1 MNGNGAGVTTPAHGE
16 STGYPAEVREIEALV
31 AGIEGQVADWAT
43 TTSAWLDGCG
53 KPTGTAVDKFIRPS
67 VQALLHSPGAKVAG
81 AGFIATLGLLGP
93 DRSYIAWWQGDD
105 MERVDAL
112 ANFSPQ
118 SLSRYTRAEWFRI
131 PTETGQP
138 HVTGPYIDL
147 LCTDEYVLTFT
158 HPVFKDGQIAGI
170 VGMDVTAQTLER
182 LGLPPLQK
190 IGPRAALV
198 NVAGSAAAVSNS
210 AATHPAVANDGGRAV
225 ICATA
230 DIDAGDRVVPA
241 SGAESWPAG
250 RQFRIYSSVEA
261 ALG

>member
-1 MNGNGAGVTTPAHGE
+1 MNGNGAGVTTPAHGDT
-16 STGYPAEVREIEALV
+16 TGHSAEMREIEAIV
-31 AGIEGQVADWAT
+31 AGIEGQVAEWAAA
-43 TTSAWLDGCG
+43 TSAWLDGCG

-67 VQALLHSPGAKVAG
+67 VQTLLQGPGAKVAG

-131 PTETGQP
+131 PVETGRP

-158 HPVFKDGQIAGI
+158 HPVFRGGQIAGI
-170 VGMDVTAQTLER
+170 VGVDVTAQTLER
-182 LGLPPLQK
+182 LGLPPLRR

-198 NVAGSAAAVSNS
+198 NVSAAGSADS
-210 AATHPAVANDGGRAV
+210 AVANDGGRAV